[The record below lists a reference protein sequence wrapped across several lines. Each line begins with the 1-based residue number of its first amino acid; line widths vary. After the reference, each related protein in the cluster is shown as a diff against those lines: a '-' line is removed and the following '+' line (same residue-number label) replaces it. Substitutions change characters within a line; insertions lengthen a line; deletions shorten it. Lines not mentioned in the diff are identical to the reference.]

1 LLLRRGWT
9 APVKGELVKHLLAV
23 AAVAVVALGLVAS
36 CGSDDFGLTAE
47 TRSEI
52 DSNWAKQSSI
62 EQEAVC
68 EKLKSPEGKLEAFEA
83 LKENLGVGDA
93 DLDADLDA
101 DEAAAAAEGQAE
113 AEGMVEYLQAK
124 C

>member
-1 LLLRRGWT
+1 M
-9 APVKGELVKHLLAV
+9 KHIFG
-23 AAVAVVALGLVAS
+23 AAAVVALAFLAS

-52 DSNWAKQSSI
+52 DANWDKQSSI

-83 LKENLGVGDA
+83 LKENLGVGDS
-93 DLDADLDA
+93 DLDDADLDA

>member
-1 LLLRRGWT
+1 M
-9 APVKGELVKHLLAV
+9 KHLLAV
-23 AAVAVVALGLVAS
+23 AAVVVALGLVAG

-47 TRSEI
+47 TRSEL
-52 DSNWAKQSSI
+52 DANWDKQSSI

-68 EKLKSPEGKLEAFEA
+68 EQLKSPEEKLEIFEG

-93 DLDADLDA
+93 DLDDADLDA

-113 AEGMVEYLQAK
+113 AEGMLLYIEAK